1 MTNDDDEHVSHS
13 RHEKLKDYNKIEQ
26 IIKAHNDVMSILFV
40 IFNIK
45 HQFLKRIRQSS
56 TSNLYV

>member
-13 RHEKLKDYNKIEQ
+13 RHEKLKDYDKIEQ
-26 IIKAHNDVMSILFV
+26 IIKAHDDIMSILSV

-45 HQFLKRIRQSS
+45 H
-56 TSNLYV
+56 